1 MKIFHYA
8 LRIAHYALILICA
21 AIFFAPSTVNAETNW
36 YWLFADDKYSKYFD
50 LESVKVEK
58 KVVTGDGREIPI
70 EIEAW
75 TKTSYSYEGAAETI
89 KTYGIANI
97 LPDPRS
103 LSYSVALLRIN
114 PQNRTLQYAR
124 EDFYN
129 DKDEVV
135 WSKGEGRVKEI
146 NSQSFDEDFYCAI
159 VDAVFDFNET
169 EHKIAADRW
178 IDLYSFTNSN
188 GETVNLT
195 ADTTTMRLKGSNLF
209 LWEWETTKNQAGQT
223 MQIRFMK
230 KAVNLTQGTEVI
242 KSGRVWTPTNSWQ
255 DLVDENDGAYRMIKG
270 DEPDYKGLVRLRAYV
285 KNNSRWVCRY
295 SLD

>member
-1 MKIFHYA
+1 MLKKFFAFAI
-8 LRIAHYALILICA
+8 ICA
-21 AIFFAPSTVNAETNW
+21 AIFFTAGNASAETNW
-36 YWLFADDKYSKYFD
+36 YWLFANDKYSKYFD
-50 LESVKVEK
+50 SESVKVEK

-89 KTYGIANI
+89 KNYGIANI
-97 LPDPRS
+97 LPDPHM

-242 KSGRVWTPTNSWQ
+242 KSGRIWTPTNSWQ
-255 DLVDENDGAYRMIKG
+255 YLVDENDGAYRMIKS

>member
-103 LSYSVALLRIN
+103 LSYSVALLRIH

-129 DKDEVV
+129 DKGEVI
-135 WSKGEGRVKEI
+135 WSDGERRVKEI

-169 EHKIAADRW
+169 ERKIAEDRW
-178 IDLYSFTNSN
+178 IDLYSYTNSN

-195 ADTTTMRLKGSNLF
+195 ADTTTMRLKGSNLL

-223 MQIRFMK
+223 LQIRFMK

-242 KSGRVWTPTNSWQ
+242 KNGRVWTPTNSWQ
-255 DLVDENDGAYRMIKG
+255 ELVDENDGAYRMIKG

>member
-8 LRIAHYALILICA
+8 LRIKHYALILICA
-21 AIFFAPSTVNAETNW
+21 AIFFATGNVSAETNW
-36 YWLFADDKYSKYFD
+36 YWLFADDRYSKYFEP
-50 LESVKVEK
+50 ESVKVEK
-58 KVVTGDGREIPI
+58 KIVTSDGREIPI

-89 KTYGIANI
+89 KNYGIANI
-97 LPDPRS
+97 LPDPHT
-103 LSYSVALLRIN
+103 LSYSIALLRIN

-129 DKDEVV
+129 DKGEVI
-135 WSKGEGRVKEI
+135 WSKGEGHVKEI

-159 VDAVFDFNET
+159 VDEVFDFNEA
-169 EHKIAADRW
+169 EHKIAEDRW
-178 IDLYSFTNSN
+178 IDLYSFTNSK

-209 LWEWETTKNQAGQT
+209 LWEWETTKNHAGQT
-223 MQIRFMK
+223 LQIRFMK

-242 KSGRVWTPTNSWQ
+242 KSGRIWTPTNSWQ
-255 DLVDENDGAYRMIKG
+255 DLVDENDGAYRMIKS

-285 KNNSRWVCRY
+285 KNNSRWVSRY

>member
-129 DKDEVV
+129 DKGEVI
-135 WSKGEGRVKEI
+135 WSDGERRVKEI

-169 EHKIAADRW
+169 EHKIAEDRW
-178 IDLYSFTNSN
+178 IDLYSYTNSN

-195 ADTTTMRLKGSNLF
+195 ADTTTMRLKGSNLL

-223 MQIRFMK
+223 LQIRFMK

>member
-75 TKTSYSYEGAAETI
+75 TKTSYSYEGAAEPI

-103 LSYSVALLRIN
+103 LSYSVALLRIH
-114 PQNRTLQYAR
+114 PQNRTLQYVR

-129 DKDEVV
+129 DKGEVI
-135 WSKGEGRVKEI
+135 WSDGERRVKEI

-169 EHKIAADRW
+169 ERKIAEDRW
-178 IDLYSFTNSN
+178 IDLYSYTNSN

-195 ADTTTMRLKGSNLF
+195 ADTTTMRLKGSNLL

-223 MQIRFMK
+223 LQIRFMK

-255 DLVDENDGAYRMIKG
+255 ELVDENDGAYRMIKG

>member
-8 LRIAHYALILICA
+8 LRITHYALILICA
-21 AIFFAPSTVNAETNW
+21 AIFFTAGTASAEPNW
-36 YWLFADDKYSKYFD
+36 YWLFADDRYSKFFEP
-50 LESVKVEK
+50 ESVKVEK

-89 KTYGIANI
+89 KNYGIANI
-97 LPDPRS
+97 LPDPHS

-129 DKDEVV
+129 DKNEVV

-169 EHKIAADRW
+169 EHKIAEDRW
-178 IDLYSFTNSN
+178 IDLYTFTNSN
-188 GETVNLT
+188 GDTVNLT
-195 ADTTTMRLKGSNLF
+195 ADTTTMRLKGSNLL
-209 LWEWETTKNQAGQT
+209 LWEWETTKDSTGHT
-223 MQIRFMK
+223 LQIRFMK

-242 KSGRVWTPTNSWQ
+242 KGGRIWTPTNSWQ